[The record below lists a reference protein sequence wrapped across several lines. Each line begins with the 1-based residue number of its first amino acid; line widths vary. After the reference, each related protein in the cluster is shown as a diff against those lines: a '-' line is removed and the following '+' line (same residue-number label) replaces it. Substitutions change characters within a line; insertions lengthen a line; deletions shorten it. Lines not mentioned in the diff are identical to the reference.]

1 MARKGNTYLISSLV
15 LNVFL
20 VCWLGTF
27 GPEILLVDS
36 AIGAE
41 RELDHTKSSSKL
53 IMRYHDSDWLVYGT
67 TNDMS
72 SCAVYTGGRLPFSI
86 SCYSARLLRGCGDE
100 VRYKYSIQHGSA
112 RVSWKQD
119 DSGMCFDLSMRVN
132 GRILVDKLGNGV
144 WREIVD
150 VDKGEDIE
158 SEEESEDLDSD
169 ESESDEESV
178 DR

>member
-15 LNVFL
+15 LNVLL

-27 GPEILLVDS
+27 VPELVLVAS
-36 AIGAE
+36 TIGEDCEVDRAKTSG
-41 RELDHTKSSSKL
+41 ELIAK
-53 IMRYHDSDWLVYGT
+53 YHDSDWIVYGT

-112 RVSWKQD
+112 RVSWKQG

-132 GRILVDKLGNGV
+132 GRLLVDKLGNGV